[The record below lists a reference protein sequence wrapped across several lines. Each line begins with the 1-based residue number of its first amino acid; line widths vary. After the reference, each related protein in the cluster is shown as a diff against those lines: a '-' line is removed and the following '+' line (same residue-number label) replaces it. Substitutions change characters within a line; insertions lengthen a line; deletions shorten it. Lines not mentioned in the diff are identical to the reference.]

1 VLASWDM
8 VFRSGARLRIRCEE
22 VDVFV
27 RDNVALLTCTEV
39 VDAPSAH
46 GRCAPGAIAVVRA

>member
-1 VLASWDM
+1 M

-39 VDAPSAH
+39 VDAPSAN